1 MEKWE
6 WLFFQIGELK
16 GPDLAVFLVLL
27 DTETMVKASNTI
39 SEAER
44 GGICSQSGSDM
55 HFLQCTP
62 SRLQWV
68 RD

>member
-27 DTETMVKASNTI
+27 DAETMVKASNTV
-39 SEAER
+39 SVAEP
-44 GGICSQSGSDM
+44 GGVCSQRGSDI
-55 HFLQCTP
+55 HFLQCKP
-62 SRLQWV
+62 SRLK
-68 RD
+68 